1 MCIQGIPSWF
11 NLSRNSKIYI
21 SPIKSEYSG
30 SIMDKD
36 NEFRYSE
43 YPKRGRYGDPTQR
56 CAWCGKPISQGSL
69 CFGRGWSGNRYCSVS
84 CKATGDYYLN
94 IVCAISLSI
103 IPWIFYISMIQ
114 IAEVVSLSF
123 MAPSYFAVFFLMF
136 LICTIPSWYCVI
148 LGYNERKKEGLSE
161 TISEI

>member
-1 MCIQGIPSWF
+1 
-11 NLSRNSKIYI
+11 
-21 SPIKSEYSG
+21 
-30 SIMDKD
+30 
-36 NEFRYSE
+36 
-43 YPKRGRYGDPTQR
+43 
-56 CAWCGKPISQGSL
+56 
-69 CFGRGWSGNRYCSVS
+69 
-84 CKATGDYYLN
+84 
-94 IVCAISLSI
+94 
-103 IPWIFYISMIQ
+103 MIQ